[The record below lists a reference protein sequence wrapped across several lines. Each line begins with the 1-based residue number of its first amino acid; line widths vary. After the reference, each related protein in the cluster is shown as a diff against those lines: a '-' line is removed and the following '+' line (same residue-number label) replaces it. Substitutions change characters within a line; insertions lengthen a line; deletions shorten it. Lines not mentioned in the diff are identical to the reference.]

1 MLLRLDLSRRALPV
15 FLGVLA
21 LACAGVLFA
30 WDAFP
35 EIFPAGSHEGLAAL
49 SLSAIAVAY
58 LVYQVLRG
66 AAGGELVKSVLLALA
81 FLFWAAN
88 QLWPALRAATLFNDL
103 AIALFVL
110 DIFLVMAGWPPASAD
125 NSFPCGCAPFAGCG
139 AEPREKER
147 S

>member
-1 MLLRLDLSRRALPV
+1 MLLRVGRAYRVLPIV
-15 FLGVLA
+15 LGLVA
-21 LACAGVLFA
+21 LAGAGVLFA

-35 EIFPAGSHEGLAAL
+35 EIFPAGSHEALAAL
-49 SLSAIAVAY
+49 SLSAIAIAY
-58 LVYQVLRG
+58 LVYQILRG

-88 QLWPALRAATLFNDL
+88 QLWPALHAATLFNDL

-110 DIFLVMAGWPPASAD
+110 DIFLVMAGRPSASAG
-125 NSFPCGCAPFAGCG
+125 NSFPCGCASFVESC
-139 AEPREKER
+139 AEPRGKER